1 MSRHLP
7 RHPARRVP
15 LRLPPLSAADAL
27 RLVDLLERLLAAL
40 WHAYGDAI
48 AEHQARLGL
57 ETPRPRGARWVG
69 RRRSRELY
77 EDF

>member
-1 MSRHLP
+1 MSRRPPDHAP
-7 RHPARRVP
+7 RRVP
-15 LRLPPLSAADAL
+15 LRLPPLSAAEAL

-57 ETPRPRGARWVG
+57 ETPRPRGTRWVG
-69 RRRSRELY
+69 RRRPAEPH
-77 EDF
+77 EDV